1 VISVR
6 RHPACECAG
15 GRLLTETPQNPDI
28 DLIRSILASKE
39 AEVSTKALTPA
50 EDRKRTIQK
59 SPR

>member
-1 VISVR
+1 MLYTR
-6 RHPACECAG
+6 L